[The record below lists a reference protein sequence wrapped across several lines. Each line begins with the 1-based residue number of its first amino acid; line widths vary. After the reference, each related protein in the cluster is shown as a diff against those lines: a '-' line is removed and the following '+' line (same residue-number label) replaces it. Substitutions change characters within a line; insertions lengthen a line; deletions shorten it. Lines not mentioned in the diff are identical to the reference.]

1 MSKPKI
7 IALFGLV
14 YKSSCFLSRNF
25 RALDNVNNLKLLREA
40 GSFYTI
46 IIRFLKLILIEYRE
60 MFGNY
65 KISKYTVFKYSI
77 I

>member
-46 IIRFLKLILIEYRE
+46 IRFLKLILIEYRE